1 MRYTTL
7 FAISLGLYATWH
19 RSGGA
24 CLPFREL
31 CTLLV
36 QFSVSAVLG
45 WRTVGIWQKDP
56 RIIVIVFLL
65 LTTLMVF
72 SSLLVLSLE
81 PKKLPNGA
89 CVLIDGGTYAFFPL
103 AWFYAGTVLYDTIV
117 IVLSAYRLCQ
127 HHRRVA
133 MQMRGDAGSSSEGGA
148 RWTKWVRLRWNNLT
162 PLLFRLTANG
172 LLYLG
177 FSTAFNIACYI
188 AGYQKP
194 DHAQDLMILYS
205 AVMWIVCQHLMLLE
219 IKAVWRD
226 RLVRG
231 KMKDAEAD
239 ETDKLIARILQASW
253 SFKSPPPM
261 ASEALTRN
269 VEVVEVQ
276 SQELVLSLSI
286 DSCLRAAPGSA
297 GGAASASQSNKATS
311 TSSPPTGRYW
321 NDSEID
327 PSSVHQLHDF
337 RPPSPRATLDPL
349 AGSSTL
355 GLIKHPLMDT
365 ARHNDPPNLAAPTM
379 KREHLEVKD
388 VRDSDSTN
396 AVSALEVADML
407 ANMSDDAKTTALEL
421 AGMDSVHPVAIASL
435 DASRRHLSS
444 RSADRRRAAWIIGPP
459 L

>member
-1 MRYTTL
+1 M
-7 FAISLGLYATWH
+7 
-19 RSGGA
+19 
-24 CLPFREL
+24 
-31 CTLLV
+31 LV

-81 PKKLPNGA
+81 PKRLPNGS

-117 IVLSAYRLCQ
+117 IVLSAYRLLK

-133 MQMRGDAGSSSEGGA
+133 LQMRGVAEDSNKEGA

-162 PLLFRLTANG
+162 PLLFRMTANG

-177 FSTAFNIACYI
+177 FSTAFNIACYV
-188 AGYQKP
+188 AGYRNQ
-194 DHAQDLMILYS
+194 DQAQDLMILYS

-226 RLVRG
+226 RLVQDR
-231 KMKDAEAD
+231 MKDTEAD

-253 SFKSPPPM
+253 SFKAPSPM
-261 ASEALTRN
+261 TSEASTGN

-276 SQELVLSLSI
+276 SQNLVLSLSV
-286 DSCLRAAPGSA
+286 DSCLRVAPGSA
-297 GGAASASQSNKATS
+297 GAAACASQTNA
-311 TSSPPTGRYW
+311 SPSPAGRYRK
-321 NDSEID
+321 DSGID

-337 RPPSPRATLDPL
+337 RSPSPRAILDHL
-349 AGSSTL
+349 DGSSTL
-355 GLIKHPLMDT
+355 GRIEHPLKDI
-365 ARHNDPPNLAAPTM
+365 ARHNDHPNLAAPTIT
-379 KREHLEVKD
+379 RERLVVVKD
-388 VRDSDSTN
+388 ARDSTLTN

-407 ANMSDDAKTTALEL
+407 ANMSDDAKITALEL
-421 AGMDSVHPVAIASL
+421 AGMDTFHPVAIASL
-435 DASRRHLSS
+435 GASRRHLSS
-444 RSADRRRAAWIIGPP
+444 RSADRQRAAWIIQPP